1 MQQAGRRY
9 PTMRFSSWSKVLAT
23 LMVCLAGGVTV
34 WAQAG
39 KTGPKYDKGQEIKFK
54 GTVSE
59 VRDGTAPNQLTAI
72 VVKAGD
78 KITLVQLAPADYL
91 KEIDCWVK
99 AGDQVEVTGAKV
111 AAAQDE
117 VLAREVVFGNNTMVL
132 RDDKGTP
139 IWEVWKPPKSE

>member
-1 MQQAGRRY
+1 
-9 PTMRFSSWSKVLAT
+9 MRFLSWSKVLAI
-23 LMVCLAGGVTV
+23 LLIFSLAGCVAA

-39 KTGPKYDKGQEIKFK
+39 KTGPKYDKSQEVKFK

-59 VRDGTAPNQLTAI
+59 VRDGTAPNQLTAL
-72 VVKAGD
+72 VVKSGE
-78 KITLVQLAPADYL
+78 KITLVQLAPAEYL

-99 AGDQVEVTGAKV
+99 TGDQVEVTGAKV
-111 AAAQDE
+111 ATSQDE

-139 IWEVWKPPKSE
+139 IWEVWKPPKGGE